1 VPSHEGEVALD
12 LREVVILGAV
22 LVGLE
27 RPVRH
32 TADVELLVTAE
43 EELPVYT
50 GSCGAP
56 NRRCSASRDRGYDIC
71 RRWLGS
77 DK

>member
-27 RPVRH
+27 RPVCH
-32 TADVELLVTAE
+32 TADVELLVTEE

-50 GSCGAP
+50 GS
-56 NRRCSASRDRGYDIC
+56 
-71 RRWLGS
+71 
-77 DK
+77 